1 MQRRRNN
8 VLVFDT
14 ETINDCGHPLIH
26 DIGWVCHDRKL
37 NVTKKRRFLTAEFH
51 QLGKNLLYNNEF
63 YSQYSK
69 EYHIARKECDIL
81 PWKEIRDILL
91 ADMRQDKIS
100 TIAAYNIGFDY
111 RAIATT
117 EKFFNRGLND
127 RLLKV
132 LDSKTILDLWY
143 LACSTVLDTDEY
155 REWCLKN
162 NALSDKGNF
171 KTSAESCYRYL
182 FGSDYTEAHTAL
194 SDAVDESKILKY
206 IVDHCKGDFT
216 YGLQGQ
222 PWRLVQRKDSI

>member
-8 VLVFDT
+8 VMVFDT
-14 ETINDCGHPLIH
+14 ETINDCGHPLVH
-26 DIGWVCHDRKL
+26 DIGWVCLDKELGIVR
-37 NVTKKRRFLTAEFH
+37 KRRFLIAEFH

-69 EYHIARKECDIL
+69 EYHLARKEVDIL
-81 PWKEIRDILL
+81 PWKDVRDILL
-91 ADMRQDKIS
+91 ADMRQCKIS

-111 RAIATT
+111 RALSTT
-117 EKFFNRGLND
+117 ESFFNRGLND
-127 RLLKV
+127 RFLKV
-132 LDSKTILDLWY
+132 VDGKTILDLWY

-155 REWCLKN
+155 RKWCEEN
-162 NALSDKGNF
+162 GAISEKGNF

-182 FGSDYTEAHTAL
+182 FGSDYVEAHTAL
-194 SDAVDESKILKY
+194 SDAVDEARILKY

-222 PWRLVQRKDSI
+222 PWRLVQRKER